1 MRSFLPSFYIFFL
14 SFAFAQEVLYS
25 ENQSLKRVPPG
36 SVLADLGEDINVIS
50 STTIILDGSRSQP
63 QNGSLTYEWIF
74 PPNMIGKD
82 DYDFSDS
89 DSPVFYEPDQNGKQ
103 NVKSITTRDKFLE
116 FDVPNLPGQAY

>member
-1 MRSFLPSFYIFFL
+1 MRLFFTSFYIFFL
-14 SFAFAQEVLYS
+14 SFAFAQEILYS

-82 DYDFSDS
+82 DMIF
-89 DSPVFYEPDQNGKQ
+89 
-103 NVKSITTRDKFLE
+103 
-116 FDVPNLPGQAY
+116 